1 METSQASLRQERQMP
16 SRILV
21 IEDDTAIASLTQLQ
35 LETRGFEV
43 QLAENGVEGLRH
55 AYAWQP
61 DLVVLDIMM
70 PDMDGWTVCER
81 LRELSDVPIIFVTAI
96 GKETDIVRGLEMG
109 ADDYLVKPFSPREL
123 VARIDAVLRR
133 GERDRG
139 AAIESRTYENGA
151 LSVNLESRQVRLNDA
166 HVDLTPIEFKLLSTF
181 IRNEDKVLTHRFLL
195 SQVWGPAYEEER
207 QYLKLYVWY
216 LRQKIEEDPSS
227 PNLILT
233 ERGVGYRMVR
243 TDSA

>member
-1 METSQASLRQERQMP
+1 MSA
-16 SRILV
+16 RILV
-21 IEDDTAIASLTQLQ
+21 IEDDSAIASLTQLQ
-35 LETRGFEV
+35 LETRGYQV
-43 QLAENGVEGLRH
+43 QLARDGVEGLRH

-96 GKETDIVRGLEMG
+96 GKEVDIVRGLEMG

-123 VARIDAVLRR
+123 LARIEAVLRR
-133 GERDRG
+133 GTRSG
-139 AAIESRTYENGA
+139 AAIEARTYENGP
-151 LSVNLESRQVRLNDA
+151 LSVNLENRQVKLNSNP
-166 HVDLTPIEFKLLSTF
+166 VDLTPIEFKLLSTF

-233 ERGVGYRMVR
+233 ERGVGYRLVR
-243 TDSA
+243 HDAV

>member
-1 METSQASLRQERQMP
+1 MLAK
-16 SRILV
+16 ILV
-21 IEDDTAIASLTQLQ
+21 IEDDPAIASLTQLQ
-35 LETRGFEV
+35 LENRGYQV
-43 QLAENGVEGLRH
+43 HLAYDGVEGLRQ
-55 AYAWQP
+55 AYALQP

-81 LRELSDVPIIFVTAI
+81 LRELSEVPIIFVTAI
-96 GKETDIVRGLEMG
+96 GKEADIVRGLEMG

-123 VARIDAVLRR
+123 VARIEAVLRR
-133 GERDRG
+133 GARSG
-139 AAIESRTYENGA
+139 GTAIEARAYENGP
-151 LSVNLESRQVRLNDA
+151 LLVNLENRQVKLNGEP
-166 HVDLTPIEFKLLSTF
+166 VDLTPIEFKLLSTF

-227 PNLILT
+227 PKLILT
-233 ERGVGYRMVR
+233 ERGVGYRLVR
-243 TDSA
+243 HEAV

>member
-1 METSQASLRQERQMP
+1 MP
-16 SRILV
+16 ARILV
-21 IEDDTAIASLTQLQ
+21 IEDDPAIASLTQLQ
-35 LETRGFEV
+35 LENRGYEV
-43 QLAENGVEGLRH
+43 EIAKNGVDGLRQ

-81 LRELSDVPIIFVTAI
+81 LRELSDVPIVFVTAI
-96 GKETDIVRGLEMG
+96 GKEADIVRGLEMG
-109 ADDYLVKPFSPREL
+109 ADDYIVKPFSPREL
-123 VARIDAVLRR
+123 VARVDAVLRR
-133 GERDRG
+133 GERSRG
-139 AAIESRTYENGA
+139 SAIEARTYENGP
-151 LSVNLESRQVRLNDA
+151 LSVNLESRQVKLDGN

-216 LRQKIEEDPSS
+216 ERQKIEEDPSI
-227 PNLILT
+227 PRLILT
-233 ERGVGYRMVR
+233 ERGVGYRLVR
-243 TDSA
+243 SDAY

>member
-1 METSQASLRQERQMP
+1 LRE
-16 SRILV
+16 
-21 IEDDTAIASLTQLQ
+21 
-35 LETRGFEV
+35 
-43 QLAENGVEGLRH
+43 

-96 GKETDIVRGLEMG
+96 GKEADVVRGLEMG

-123 VARIDAVLRR
+123 VARIEAVLRR
-133 GERDRG
+133 GTRNGG
-139 AAIESRTYENGA
+139 AAIEGRTYENGP
-151 LSVNLESRQVRLNDA
+151 LSVNLENRQVKLSGEL
-166 HVDLTPIEFKLLSTF
+166 VELTPIEFKLLSTF

-195 SQVWGPAYEEER
+195 SQVWGSAYEEER

-216 LRQKIEEDPSS
+216 LRQKIEEDPSD
-227 PNLILT
+227 PRLILT
-233 ERGVGYRMVR
+233 ERGVGYRLVR
-243 TDSA
+243 QDAA

>member
-1 METSQASLRQERQMP
+1 MSAK
-16 SRILV
+16 ILV
-21 IEDDTAIASLTQLQ
+21 IEDDQSIASLMQLQ
-35 LETRGFEV
+35 LENKGYQV
-43 QLAENGVEGLRH
+43 KLAYDGVEGLRQ

-61 DLVVLDIMM
+61 ELVVLDIMM

-81 LRELSDVPIIFVTAI
+81 LRELSDIPIIFVTAV

-123 VARIDAVLRR
+123 LARIEAVLRR
-133 GERDRG
+133 STGG
-139 AAIESRTYENGA
+139 GSFAIEARTYENGP
-151 LSVNLESRQVRLNDA
+151 LSVNLENRQVKLNNTP
-166 HVDLTPIEFKLLSTF
+166 VDLTPIEFKLLSTF

-216 LRQKIEEDPSS
+216 LRQKIEEDPSD
-227 PNLILT
+227 PHLILT
-233 ERGVGYRMVR
+233 ERGVGYRLVR
-243 TDSA
+243 HDAI

>member
-1 METSQASLRQERQMP
+1 MST
-16 SRILV
+16 RILV
-21 IEDDTAIASLTQLQ
+21 IEDDPSIASLTQLQ
-35 LETRGFEV
+35 LENRGYDVEI
-43 QLAENGVEGLRH
+43 ASNGVEGLRQ

-96 GKETDIVRGLEMG
+96 GKEQDIVRGLEMG
-109 ADDYLVKPFSPREL
+109 ADDYIVKPFSPREL
-123 VARIDAVLRR
+123 VARVEAVLRR
-133 GERDRG
+133 GERG
-139 AAIESRTYENGA
+139 GGTIEARTYENGP
-151 LSVNLESRQVRLNDA
+151 LSVNLESRQVKLSDE

-216 LRQKIEEDPSS
+216 LRQKIEEDPSNPS
-227 PNLILT
+227 LILT

-243 TDSA
+243 TDSS

>member
-1 METSQASLRQERQMP
+1 MSARV
-16 SRILV
+16 LV
-21 IEDDTAIASLTQLQ
+21 IEDDPAISSLTRLQ
-35 LETRGFEV
+35 LENRGFEV
-43 QLAENGVEGLRH
+43 NVAKDGGEGLRQ

-81 LRELSDVPIIFVTAI
+81 LRELSEVPIIFVTAV

-123 VARIDAVLRR
+123 VARIEAVLRR
-133 GERDRG
+133 GTRG
-139 AAIESRTYENGA
+139 DAAAIEARTYENGP
-151 LSVNLESRQVRLNDA
+151 LTVNLESRQVKLNGE

-216 LRQKIEEDPSS
+216 LRQKIEEDPSN
-227 PNLILT
+227 PQLVLT
-233 ERGVGYRMVR
+233 ERGVGYRLIR
-243 TDSA
+243 HEAA

>member
-1 METSQASLRQERQMP
+1 MSA
-16 SRILV
+16 RILV
-21 IEDDTAIASLTQLQ
+21 IEDDPAIASLTQLQ
-35 LETRGFEV
+35 LENRGYQVEI
-43 QLAENGVEGLRH
+43 AKNGVEGLRQ

-81 LRELSDVPIIFVTAI
+81 LRELSDVPIVFVTAI
-96 GKETDIVRGLEMG
+96 GKEQDIVRGLEMG
-109 ADDYLVKPFSPREL
+109 ADDYIVKPFSPREL
-123 VARIDAVLRR
+123 VARVDAVMRR
-133 GERDRG
+133 GERSRG
-139 AAIESRTYENGA
+139 SAIEARTYENGP
-151 LSVNLESRQVRLNDA
+151 LSVNLESRQVKLDSE

-227 PNLILT
+227 PRLILT
-233 ERGVGYRMVR
+233 ERGVGYRLVR
-243 TDSA
+243 PDIS

>member
-1 METSQASLRQERQMP
+1 MSARV
-16 SRILV
+16 LV
-21 IEDDTAIASLTQLQ
+21 IEDDPAIASLTRLQ
-35 LETRGFEV
+35 LENRGFQV
-43 QLAENGVEGLRH
+43 NVAKDGGEGLRQ

-81 LRELSDVPIIFVTAI
+81 LRELSEVPIIFVTAV

-123 VARIDAVLRR
+123 VARIEAVLRR
-133 GERDRG
+133 GTRG
-139 AAIESRTYENGA
+139 DASAIEARTYENGP
-151 LSVNLESRQVRLNDA
+151 LTVNLESRQVKLNGE

-216 LRQKIEEDPSS
+216 LRQKIEEDPSN
-227 PNLILT
+227 PQLVLT
-233 ERGVGYRMVR
+233 ERGVGYRLMR
-243 TDSA
+243 SETA

>member
-1 METSQASLRQERQMP
+1 MSA
-16 SRILV
+16 RILV
-21 IEDDTAIASLTQLQ
+21 IEDDSAIASLTQLQ
-35 LETRGFEV
+35 LETRGYQV
-43 QLAENGVEGLRH
+43 QLARDGVEGLRH

-96 GKETDIVRGLEMG
+96 GKEVDIVRGLEMG

-123 VARIDAVLRR
+123 LARIEAVLRR
-133 GERDRG
+133 GTRSG
-139 AAIESRTYENGA
+139 AAIEARTYENGP
-151 LSVNLESRQVRLNDA
+151 LSVNLENRQVKLNSNP
-166 HVDLTPIEFKLLSTF
+166 VDLTPIEFKLLSTF
-181 IRNEDKVLTHRFLL
+181 ISNEDKVLTHRFLL

-233 ERGVGYRMVR
+233 ERGVGYRLVR
-243 TDSA
+243 HDAF

>member
-1 METSQASLRQERQMP
+1 MSA
-16 SRILV
+16 RILV
-21 IEDDTAIASLTQLQ
+21 IEDDPAIASLTQLQ
-35 LETRGFEV
+35 LENRGYQVEI
-43 QLAENGVEGLRH
+43 AKNGVEGLRQ

-81 LRELSDVPIIFVTAI
+81 LRELSDVPIVFVTAI
-96 GKETDIVRGLEMG
+96 GKEQDIVRGLEMG
-109 ADDYLVKPFSPREL
+109 ADDYIVKPFSPREL
-123 VARIDAVLRR
+123 VARVEAVMRR
-133 GERDRG
+133 GERSRG
-139 AAIESRTYENGA
+139 SAIEARTYENGP
-151 LSVNLESRQVRLNDA
+151 LSVNLESRQVKLNSE

-227 PNLILT
+227 PRLILT
-233 ERGVGYRMVR
+233 ERGVGYRLVR
-243 TDSA
+243 ADIS

>member
-1 METSQASLRQERQMP
+1 MSARV
-16 SRILV
+16 LV
-21 IEDDTAIASLTQLQ
+21 IEDDPAISSLTRLQ
-35 LETRGFEV
+35 LENRGFQV
-43 QLAENGVEGLRH
+43 NVAKDGGEGLRQ

-81 LRELSDVPIIFVTAI
+81 LRELSEVPIIFVTAV

-123 VARIDAVLRR
+123 VARIEAVLRR
-133 GERDRG
+133 GTRG
-139 AAIESRTYENGA
+139 DNSGIEARTYENGP
-151 LSVNLESRQVRLNDA
+151 LTVNLESRQVKLNGE

-216 LRQKIEEDPSS
+216 LRQKIEEEPSN
-227 PNLILT
+227 PQLVLT
-233 ERGVGYRMVR
+233 ERGVGYRLVR
-243 TDSA
+243 SEAT

>member
-1 METSQASLRQERQMP
+1 MP

-21 IEDDTAIASLTQLQ
+21 IEDDMAIASLTQLQ
-35 LETRGFEV
+35 LENRGFKV

-109 ADDYLVKPFSPREL
+109 ADD
-123 VARIDAVLRR
+123 
-133 GERDRG
+133 
-139 AAIESRTYENGA
+139 
-151 LSVNLESRQVRLNDA
+151 
-166 HVDLTPIEFKLLSTF
+166 
-181 IRNEDKVLTHRFLL
+181 
-195 SQVWGPAYEEER
+195 
-207 QYLKLYVWY
+207 
-216 LRQKIEEDPSS
+216 
-227 PNLILT
+227 
-233 ERGVGYRMVR
+233 
-243 TDSA
+243 

>member
-1 METSQASLRQERQMP
+1 MSA
-16 SRILV
+16 RILV
-21 IEDDTAIASLTQLQ
+21 IEDDSAIASLTQLQ
-35 LETRGFEV
+35 LENRGYQV
-43 QLAENGVEGLRH
+43 QLARDGVEGLRH

-96 GKETDIVRGLEMG
+96 GKEADIVRGLEMG

-123 VARIDAVLRR
+123 LARIEAVLRR
-133 GERDRG
+133 GTRSG
-139 AAIESRTYENGA
+139 AAIEARTYENGP
-151 LSVNLESRQVRLNDA
+151 LSVNLENRQVKLNDNP
-166 HVDLTPIEFKLLSTF
+166 VDLTPIEFKLLSTF

-195 SQVWGPAYEEER
+195 SQVWGAAYEEER

-227 PNLILT
+227 PELILT
-233 ERGVGYRMVR
+233 ERGVGYRLVR
-243 TDSA
+243 HDVN

>member
-1 METSQASLRQERQMP
+1 MSE
-16 SRILV
+16 RILV
-21 IEDDTAIASLTQLQ
+21 IEDDPAIASLTHLQ
-35 LETRGFEV
+35 LENRGYEV
-43 QLAENGVEGLRH
+43 QIAHDGVEGLRQ

-81 LRELSDVPIIFVTAI
+81 LRELSDVPIIFVTAV
-96 GKETDIVRGLEMG
+96 GKEADIVRGLEMG

-123 VARIDAVLRR
+123 MARIEAVLRR
-133 GERDRG
+133 GERG
-139 AAIESRTYENGA
+139 GSTAIEARTYENGP
-151 LSVNLESRQVRLNDA
+151 LSVNLENRQVKLDGDD
-166 HVDLTPIEFKLLSTF
+166 VDLTPIEFKLLSTF

-216 LRQKIEEDPSS
+216 LRQKVEEDPSD
-227 PNLILT
+227 PKLIVT
-233 ERGVGYRMVR
+233 ERGVGYRLVR
-243 TDSA
+243 QDGA

>member
-1 METSQASLRQERQMP
+1 MSA
-16 SRILV
+16 RILV
-21 IEDDTAIASLTQLQ
+21 IEDDPAIASLTQLQ
-35 LETRGFEV
+35 LENRGYQVEI
-43 QLAENGVEGLRH
+43 AKNGVEGLRQ

-81 LRELSDVPIIFVTAI
+81 LRELSDVPIVFVTAI
-96 GKETDIVRGLEMG
+96 GKEQDIVRGLEMG
-109 ADDYLVKPFSPREL
+109 ADDYIVKPFSPREL
-123 VARIDAVLRR
+123 VARVDAVMRR
-133 GERDRG
+133 GERSRG
-139 AAIESRTYENGA
+139 SAIEARTYENGP
-151 LSVNLESRQVRLNDA
+151 LSVNLESRQVKLNSE

-227 PNLILT
+227 PRLILT
-233 ERGVGYRMVR
+233 ERGVGYRLVR
-243 TDSA
+243 PDIS

>member
-1 METSQASLRQERQMP
+1 MSA
-16 SRILV
+16 RILV
-21 IEDDTAIASLTQLQ
+21 IEDDPAIASLTQLQ
-35 LETRGFEV
+35 LENRGYQVEI
-43 QLAENGVEGLRH
+43 AKNGVEGVRQ

-81 LRELSDVPIIFVTAI
+81 LRELSDVPIVFVTAI
-96 GKETDIVRGLEMG
+96 GKEQDIVRGLEMG
-109 ADDYLVKPFSPREL
+109 ADDYIVKPFSPREL
-123 VARIDAVLRR
+123 VARVDAVMRR
-133 GERDRG
+133 GERSRG
-139 AAIESRTYENGA
+139 SAIEARTYENGP
-151 LSVNLESRQVRLNDA
+151 LSVNLESRQVKLDSE

-227 PNLILT
+227 PRLILT
-233 ERGVGYRMVR
+233 ERGVGYRLVR
-243 TDSA
+243 PDIS

>member
-1 METSQASLRQERQMP
+1 MSA
-16 SRILV
+16 RILV
-21 IEDDTAIASLTQLQ
+21 IEDDPAIASLTQLQ
-35 LETRGFEV
+35 LENRGYQVEI
-43 QLAENGVEGLRH
+43 AKNGVEGLRQ

-81 LRELSDVPIIFVTAI
+81 LRELSDVPIVFVTAI
-96 GKETDIVRGLEMG
+96 GKEQDIVRGLEMG
-109 ADDYLVKPFSPREL
+109 ADDYIVKPFSPREL
-123 VARIDAVLRR
+123 VARVDAVMRR
-133 GERDRG
+133 GERSRG
-139 AAIESRTYENGA
+139 SAIEARTYENGP
-151 LSVNLESRQVRLNDA
+151 LSVNLESRQVKLNSE

-227 PNLILT
+227 PRLILT
-233 ERGVGYRMVR
+233 ERGVGYRLVSV
-243 TDSA
+243 DIS

>member
-1 METSQASLRQERQMP
+1 LGERVATK
-16 SRILV
+16 ILV
-21 IEDDTAIASLTQLQ
+21 VEDDTSIASLIQLQ
-35 LETRGFEV
+35 LENRGYDV
-43 QLAENGVEGLRH
+43 DVAHDGAEGLRQ
-55 AYAWQP
+55 AYAVQP

-81 LRELSDVPIIFVTAI
+81 LRELSDVPIIFVTAV

-123 VARIDAVLRR
+123 VARIEAVLRR
-133 GERDRG
+133 GTQG
-139 AAIESRTYENGA
+139 PSTIESRVYTNGP
-151 LSVNLESRQVRLNDA
+151 LSVNLENREVTLN
-166 HVDLTPIEFKLLSTF
+166 HKLVELTPIEFKLLSTF

-216 LRQKIEEDPSS
+216 LRQKIEVDPSN
-227 PNLILT
+227 PELIVT
-233 ERGVGYRMVR
+233 ERGVGYRLIR
-243 TDSA
+243 SNSTR